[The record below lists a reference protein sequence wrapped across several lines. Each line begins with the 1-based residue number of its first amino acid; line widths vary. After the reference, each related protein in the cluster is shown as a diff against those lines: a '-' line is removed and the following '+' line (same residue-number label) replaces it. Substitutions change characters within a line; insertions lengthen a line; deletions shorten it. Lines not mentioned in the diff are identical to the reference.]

1 MTDQIVELGVGGIFA
16 LMVIDRMVGFL
27 RKNRNG
33 VLEESVK
40 TLSTSVEKQS
50 VAITDLCRQMAILLD
65 RNARS

>member
-40 TLSTSVEKQS
+40 TLSRSVEKQS